1 MMAIPD
7 DNDAQV
13 RSTRSVR
20 KETLDAIAQRILGVC
35 QPERVILFGSARSEG
50 LGPRTPGA

>member
-1 MMAIPD
+1 MAIPD